1 MKVGER
7 KHPTTKNNWEQVKGE
22 LEAYF
27 KRIFLLMFS

>member
-7 KHPTTKNNWEQVKGE
+7 KYPPSKNNLEQVKGE